1 LKPNTP
7 PERASSE
14 RPCAGKEGTRAAAEM
29 CFGEPNLFNFS
40 RGRVSMR
47 DVMRTELS
55 RDELKRGGRRLLT
68 AFACVLLAI
77 FLGAG
82 EARAEEGDLTS
93 GAGVFVEPRRAKES
107 APRPQRT
114 APRRARTKPVSS
126 NNTPANSRA
135 NNPPSNK

>member
-1 LKPNTP
+1 MKPTTP

-14 RPCAGKEGTRAAAEM
+14 CPCAGKEGTRAAAEM

-82 EARAEEGDLTS
+82 AVRAQEGDLTS
-93 GAGVFVEPRRAKES
+93 SAGVFVEAPGAEGGGARRPAAGRPR
-107 APRPQRT
+107 
-114 APRRARTKPVSS
+114 
-126 NNTPANSRA
+126 
-135 NNPPSNK
+135 